1 MYLLQ
6 VRHLRIVLLMRSRVT
21 EIIAFIGRTVVAM
34 VALEHFDAVVI
45 VRQNKLIGEL
55 RGLRAWP
62 IASDR
67 YLTVQNNMTVQQ
79 LVNGT
84 TSRWNRYWYDYK
96 VLPTHYA
103 NSALEFIISL
113 TH

>member
-6 VRHLRIVLLMRSRVT
+6 VGHLRIVLLMRSHVT

-67 YLTVQNNMTVQQ
+67 YLTVQKQHDCAAV
-79 LVNGT
+79 GK
-84 TSRWNRYWYDYK
+84 WYDFK
-96 VLPTHYA
+96 MESILVRLQSFA
-103 NSALEFIISL
+103 NTLR
-113 TH
+113 